1 MKMYLEGKDIYIGI
15 KKAAQVLVSNKDE
28 INALNVFP
36 VPDGDTGSN
45 MSSAMLEAVEW
56 LDKLKNHN
64 SSKDVL
70 KNLRDGLLMGARGN
84 SGVILSQIFR
94 GFTESLE
101 TKRKIKTTDFI
112 NALKN
117 AKEVAYGAVI
127 KPVEGTML
135 TLIRLLAERAEEELS
150 EIKDFLE
157 FTEKLEA
164 IAFEI
169 VDETPKYLKKLR
181 EANVVDAGAKGLAY
195 IFRGIN
201 QSVHGDTDVK
211 IEALEKATSNELANI
226 AYEDITFQYCT
237 ECVLKLDEP
246 EISKKEMDKIR
257 SFLEEHGDSIVLV
270 HQNEYLKTHVHTNH
284 PGSVFEK
291 FLEYGELMK
300 IKVDNMKQQHK
311 HVVENLA
318 QKENSDDVVKSIEV
332 KDNEDKNWGVV
343 AVSPGEG
350 ISNVLKSLGVNRVI
364 SGGQTMNPSI
374 KDMTEAVESLPYDKV
389 VILPNNPNIIMTA
402 EKVQEMTEK
411 DILVIPTKYVQEGVS
426 SMLGFDDNL
435 EKDELFESMDEYVK
449 SIIPI
454 QVTHATRDSEINGE
468 KIKKDEYLIFSGKE
482 LKEHGED
489 MYEKTQKLLLEYL
502 EEGYE
507 IITIFYGEGSD
518 KNKIDE
524 MINNILE
531 KYEDV
536 EVEIHN
542 GGQKHYPLLISLE

>member
-15 KKAAQVLVSNKDE
+15 KKAAQALVINKDE

-56 LDKLKNHN
+56 IDKVKNHN
-64 SSKDVL
+64 SSKEVL

-112 NALKN
+112 NALVN

-150 EIKDFLE
+150 ETKDFLE
-157 FTEKLEA
+157 FTEKLEV

-195 IFRGIN
+195 IIRGFK

-226 AYEDITFQYCT
+226 AYEDLTFQYCT
-237 ECVLKLDEP
+237 ECVLKLNNED
-246 EISKKEMDKIR
+246 ISKKEMDKIR

-291 FLEYGELMK
+291 FLEYGELIKM
-300 IKVDNMKQQHK
+300 KVDNMKQQHE

-332 KDNEDKNWGVV
+332 KDNKDKNWGVV

-350 ISNVLKSLGVNRVI
+350 ISNVLKSLSVNRVI

-374 KDMTEAVESLPYDKV
+374 KDIAEAVESLPYDKV

-454 QVTHATRDSEINGE
+454 QVTYATRDSEINGE
-468 KIKKDEYLIFSGKE
+468 KIKKNEYLVFSGKE

-489 MYEKTQKLLLEYL
+489 MYEKTQKVLLEYL

>member
-1 MKMYLEGKDIYIGI
+1 MKTYLEGKDIYIGI
-15 KKAAQVLVSNKDE
+15 KKAAQVLISNKDE

-56 LDKLKNHN
+56 LDKVKNHN
-64 SSKDVL
+64 SAKEVL

-101 TKRKIKTTDFI
+101 TKKKIKTSDFI
-112 NALKN
+112 QSLIN

-135 TLIRLLAERAEEELS
+135 TLIRRLAERSEEELS
-150 EIKDFLE
+150 QEKDFLD
-157 FTEKLEA
+157 FMEKLEK

-195 IFRGIN
+195 IIQGFNKSI
-201 QSVHGDTDVK
+201 HGDKDVEIK
-211 IEALEKATSNELANI
+211 TLEDASSNDIANI

-237 ECVLKLDEP
+237 ECVLKLDES
-246 EISKKEMDKIR
+246 EIAKKDMDKIR

-270 HQNEYLKTHVHTNH
+270 HQNEYIKTHVHTNH

-300 IKVDNMKQQHK
+300 IKVDNMKLQHE
-311 HVVENLA
+311 HVVENIKPTQDSA
-318 QKENSDDVVKSIEV
+318 EIKPIETKDDPER
-332 KDNEDKNWGVV
+332 NWGVV

-374 KDMTEAVESLPYDKV
+374 KDIAETVESLPYKKV

-402 EKVQEMTEK
+402 EKVQEMTDK
-411 DILVIPTKYVQEGVS
+411 QVLVVPTRYVQEGVS
-426 SMLGFDDNL
+426 SMLGFDDSL
-435 EKDELFESMDEYVK
+435 EKDDLFESMDEYVK
-449 SIIPI
+449 SIVPI
-454 QVTHATRDSEINGE
+454 QVTYAVRDSEINGE
-468 KIKKDEYLIFSGKE
+468 KVKKDEYLIFSGKE
-482 LKEHGED
+482 LKEHGDD
-489 MYEKTQKLLLEYL
+489 MYEKTEKVLLEYL

-518 KNKIDE
+518 KDKIDE
-524 MINNILE
+524 MINKILE
-531 KYEDV
+531 EYEDV
-536 EVEIHN
+536 EVEVHN
-542 GGQKHYPLLISLE
+542 GGQNHYPLFISLE

>member
-1 MKMYLEGKDIYIGI
+1 MKSYLEGKDIYIGI
-15 KKAAQVLVSNKDE
+15 KKAAQVLISNKDE

-45 MSSAMLEAVEW
+45 MSSAMLEAVAW
-56 LDKLKNHN
+56 LDEVKNHN
-64 SSKDVL
+64 SSKEVL

-101 TKRKIKTTDFI
+101 TRKKIRTVDFI
-112 NALKN
+112 HALQN
-117 AKEVAYGAVI
+117 AKDVAYGAVI

-150 EIKDFLE
+150 ETRDFLD
-157 FTEKLEA
+157 FMEKLE
-164 IAFEI
+164 IISFEI

-195 IFRGIN
+195 IIRGFK
-201 QSVHGDTDVK
+201 QAVHGDTDVK
-211 IEALEKATSNELANI
+211 IESLENASPNDIANI

-237 ECVLKLDEP
+237 ECVLRLDQP
-246 EISKKEMDKIR
+246 EISKQEMDKIR

-300 IKVDNMKQQHK
+300 IKVDNMKQQHE
-311 HVVENLA
+311 HVVENVTPT
-318 QKENSDDVVKSIEV
+318 ETSDEIKPIEE
-332 KDNEDKNWGVV
+332 KDNPDRNWGIV

-350 ISNVLKSLGVNRVI
+350 ISNVLRSLGVNRVI

-374 KDMTEAVESLPYDKV
+374 KDIAESVKTLPQDKV

-402 EKVQEMTEK
+402 EKVQDMTDK
-411 DILVIPTKYVQEGVS
+411 DILVVPTRYVQEGVS
-426 SMLGFDDNL
+426 SMLGFDDSL

-454 QVTHATRDSEINGE
+454 QVTYAIRDSEIGGE
-468 KIKKDEYLIFSGKE
+468 KVKKDEYLIFSGKE
-482 LKEHGED
+482 LKEHGKN
-489 MYEKTQKLLLEYL
+489 MYEKTQKVLLEYL
-502 EEGYE
+502 EQGYE

-518 KNKIDE
+518 KKKIDE
-524 MINNILE
+524 MINNILKE
-531 KYEDV
+531 YDDV
-536 EVEIHN
+536 EVEVHN
-542 GGQKHYPLLISLE
+542 GGQKHYPLFISLE

>member
-1 MKMYLEGKDIYIGI
+1 MKTDLEGKDIYIGI
-15 KKAAQVLVSNKDE
+15 KKAAQVLISNKDE

-84 SGVILSQIFR
+84 SGVILSQVFR

-101 TKRKIKTTDFI
+101 TKKKIKTTDFI
-112 NALKN
+112 KALIN
-117 AKEVAYGAVI
+117 AKKVAYGAVI

-150 EIKDFLE
+150 ETKDFLV
-157 FTEKLEA
+157 FMEKLEI

-195 IFRGIN
+195 IIRGFSKAI
-201 QSVHGDTDVK
+201 HGDTDEK
-211 IEALEKATSNELANI
+211 IEALEKATSNEIANI
-226 AYEDITFQYCT
+226 AYEDLTFQYCT
-237 ECVLKLDEP
+237 ECVLRLDEP
-246 EISKKEMDKIR
+246 EISKKEMDKIK
-257 SFLEEHGDSIVLV
+257 SFLEERGDSIVLV

-284 PGSVFEK
+284 PGNVFEK

-300 IKVDNMKQQHK
+300 VKVDNMKQQHE
-311 HVVENLA
+311 HIVENVG
-318 QKENSDDVVKSIEV
+318 QKVDSDEVKPIEV
-332 KDNEDKNWGVV
+332 KDNPDRNWGVV

-364 SGGQTMNPSI
+364 SGGQTMNPSV
-374 KDMTEAVESLPYDKV
+374 KDIAESVESLPYEKV

-402 EKVQEMTEK
+402 EKVQEMTKK

-426 SMLGFDDNL
+426 SMLGFDDTL
-435 EKDELFESMDEYVK
+435 EKDELFESMEEYVK
-449 SIIPI
+449 AIVPI
-454 QVTHATRDSEINGE
+454 QVTYAVRDSEIKGE
-468 KIKKDEYLIFSGKE
+468 KIKKGEYLIFSGKQ
-482 LKEHGED
+482 LVSHGED
-489 MYEKTQKLLLEYL
+489 MYQKTQEVLLEHL
-502 EEGYE
+502 EKGYE
-507 IITIFYGEGSD
+507 IVTIFYGEGSD

-531 KYEDV
+531 EYDDV
-536 EVEIHN
+536 EIEVHN
-542 GGQKHYPLLISLE
+542 GEQKHYPMLISLE

>member
-1 MKMYLEGKDIYIGI
+1 MKTYLEGKDIYIGI
-15 KKAAQVLVSNKDE
+15 KKAAQVLISNKDE

-56 LDKLKNHN
+56 LDKVKNHN
-64 SSKDVL
+64 SSKEVL

-101 TKRKIKTTDFI
+101 TRKKIKTTDFI
-112 NALKN
+112 KALIN

-135 TLIRLLAERAEEELS
+135 TLIRLLAERSEEELS
-150 EIKDFLE
+150 ETKDFLE
-157 FTEKLEA
+157 FMEKLEV

-195 IFRGIN
+195 IIRGFK
-201 QSVHGDTDVK
+201 QAVHGGTDVK
-211 IEALEKATSNELANI
+211 IEALENATSNEIANI
-226 AYEDITFQYCT
+226 AYEDITFKYCT
-237 ECVLKLDEP
+237 ECVLRLDEA

-300 IKVDNMKQQHK
+300 VKVDNMKQQHE
-311 HVVENLA
+311 HVVENVG
-318 QKENSDDVVKSIEV
+318 QKEGSDEVKPIEV
-332 KDNEDKNWGVV
+332 KDNPDRNWGVV

-374 KDMTEAVESLPYDKV
+374 KDIAESVESLPYDKV

-411 DILVIPTKYVQEGVS
+411 DILVIPTRYVQEGVS
-426 SMLGFDDNL
+426 SMLGFDDTL
-435 EKDELFESMDEYVK
+435 EKDELFESMEEYVK

-454 QVTHATRDSEINGE
+454 QVTYAIRDSEINGE
-468 KIKKDEYLIFSGKE
+468 KVKKDEYLIFSGKE
-482 LKEHGED
+482 LKEHGDD
-489 MYEKTQKLLLEYL
+489 MYEKTQKVLLEYL

-518 KNKIDE
+518 RNKIDE

-531 KYEDV
+531 EYEDV
-536 EVEIHN
+536 EVEVHN
-542 GGQKHYPLLISLE
+542 GGQKHYPLFISLE